1 MMKKI
6 NSCNTMTKY
15 MKTIC
20 FFFAIIMSGTAAL
33 SQQTQVKGA
42 YGGSNG
48 IFVYLKAV
56 TTINSDN
63 IAYCSI
69 ERKETGTNEWKAVEI
84 SRKPSNESD
93 FTKRIK
99 AAIVKMPYDVSF
111 IEKRVSQIWK
121 KYEESKSQ
129 DTLGMWFGMLPV
141 QEALGIVYNDISAK
155 PEVKYEYRVQQFG
168 KDDQLLKTLYYL
180 PARYPGEKGKWKV
193 PYRSY
198 RALEKQVT
206 VTWGAQGTKLPPFS
220 KVYRQ
225 EKNGEGWNPI
235 QPVIVNTSLK
245 DSIFISATDTLVKSN
260 AIYRYK
266 LVPMDIFGNPSTET
280 ESDLVAI
287 YNFRMQAP
295 VIQELK
301 GENPD
306 SLPGILVSWKIGR
319 NDLVN
324 SIRIYRSTNYDK
336 GYTQIAEI
344 PSTTSSYTDQTV
356 EPNVKYYYQIRLT
369 GPMGE
374 LSAPSSRVF
383 AISDDRSK
391 PLPPVILSAK
401 GTTKGIQLTI
411 KVTENN
417 LSGVRIYRN
426 SQDKRDLIPVSNLIP
441 VRNNTVLWEDTT
453 GISPVKFYGYATKSE
468 NASHFQGDFSD
479 TVYSKSA
486 KPIVTPEVIGLTADY
501 HETYNQLYWTD
512 MQFIEAPVAG
522 YFVYRKEM
530 PSGSM
535 TQLND
540 TVVSADKNSYTDRSI
555 ASGKSY
561 SYSVVLV
568 DGFGNKSNQCNPVL
582 VKAPAIPV
590 RPPLSVAANSEEN
603 CIRISWG
610 TVQSQ
615 TLKEFRIYRYTR
627 GSKPIIAGTV
637 PAGPTSELIDKNV
650 IKGQLYFY
658 YVITVDNDGRQ
669 SNPSTEISIR
679 KD

>member
-1 MMKKI
+1 MMKKLN
-6 NSCNTMTKY
+6 NSGNMTVSLRITLLLLTIS
-15 MKTIC
+15 TIC
-20 FFFAIIMSGTAAL
+20 VPVL

-42 YGGSNG
+42 YGGSKG
-48 IFVYLKAV
+48 IFVFLKAV

-69 ERKETGTNEWKAVEI
+69 ERKEAGSNEWKTVEI
-84 SRKPSNESD
+84 SRRPSNESD
-93 FTKRIK
+93 FARRLK
-99 AAIVKMPYDVSF
+99 AAILKMPYDVSF
-111 IEKRVSQIWK
+111 IEKKEPLIWK
-121 KYEESKSQ
+121 KYEETKSQ
-129 DTLGMWFGMLPV
+129 DSLRMWFGMLPV
-141 QEALGIVYNDISAK
+141 QEALGVVYIDITAK
-155 PEVKYEYRVQQFG
+155 PDVKYEYKIQQFDR
-168 KDDQLLKTLYYL
+168 DDKLLKTLFYL
-180 PARYPGEKGKWKV
+180 PATFPGEKSKWVV

-206 VTWGAQGTKLPPFS
+206 VTWGAPGTKLPPFS
-220 KVYRQ
+220 KIYRQ
-225 EKNGEGWNPI
+225 EKNGGEWNLI
-235 QPVIVNTSLK
+235 EASIVNTSSK
-245 DSIFISATDTLVKSN
+245 DSSFLSATDPSVTSD

-266 LVPMDIFGNPSTET
+266 LVPMDMFGNPGKET
-280 ESDLVAI
+280 ESDLVAV
-287 YNFRMQAP
+287 YDFRKQAP

-306 SLPGILVSWKIGR
+306 SLPGIIVSWTISR

-336 GYTQIAEI
+336 GYTQIAEV

-356 EPNVKYYYQIRLT
+356 EPNVKYYYQIKLT

-401 GTTKGIQLTI
+401 GTTRGIQLSI

-426 SQDKRDLIPVSNLIP
+426 SQDKTDLIPVSNLIP
-441 VRNNTVLWEDTT
+441 ARNNMILWEDTT
-453 GISPVKFYGYATKSE
+453 GISPVRFYGYAAKSE

-486 KPIVTPEVIGLTADY
+486 KQVITPEVIGLTADY

-522 YFVYRKEM
+522 YILYRKEM

-535 TQLND
+535 TRLND
-540 TVVSADKNSYTDRSI
+540 TVVSADKNSYADRSI

-582 VKAPAIPV
+582 V
-590 RPPLSVAANSEEN
+590 RPPVISLKPPLNVAANSEEN
-603 CIRISWG
+603 GIRISWG
-610 TVQSQ
+610 TVQSH

-627 GSKPIIAGTV
+627 GSKPIIAGSV
-637 PAGPTSELIDKNV
+637 PAGSIIEFFDKNV

-658 YVITVDNDGRQ
+658 YVITIDNDGRQ

>member
-15 MKTIC
+15 RKAIC
-20 FFFAIIMSGTAAL
+20 LFFAIIVTGIAAM
-33 SQQTQVKGA
+33 SQQPQVKGA
-42 YGGSNG
+42 YGGGKG
-48 IFVYLKAV
+48 IFVYLKALA
-56 TTINSDN
+56 TANSDK
-63 IAYCSI
+63 ISYCSI
-69 ERKETGTNEWKAVEI
+69 DRKETGTSEWKAITV
-84 SRKPSNESD
+84 SRTPGSESD
-93 FTKRIK
+93 FIK
-99 AAIVKMPYDVSF
+99 YLKTAVSNMPYDASF
-111 IEKRVSQIWK
+111 ILKKGPMIWK
-121 KYEESKSQ
+121 TYQNSRSMDSLKI
-129 DTLGMWFGMLPV
+129 WFAMLPV
-141 QEALGIVYNDISAK
+141 QEALGVVYHDVTARPN
-155 PEVKYEYRVQQFG
+155 VKYEYKIQQFSIG
-168 KDDQLLKTLYYL
+168 DKVLNTLYYF
-180 PARYPGEKGKWKV
+180 PASFPGEKSKWNV

-198 RALEKQVT
+198 TALTNQVT
-206 VTWGAQGTKLPPFS
+206 VTWSMAGIKLPPYVNIF
-220 KVYRQ
+220 RQ
-225 EKNGEGWNPI
+225 ILNGSEWNPVT
-235 QPVIVNTSLK
+235 PVINSISTK
-245 DSIFISATDTLVKSN
+245 DSVFISATDTLVTSG

-266 LVPMDIFGNPSTET
+266 LVPMDVFGNPGTET
-280 ESDLVAI
+280 ESDLVAV
-287 YNFRMQAP
+287 YNFQMQAP

-306 SLPGILVSWKIGR
+306 GLQGIMVSWKISR

-324 SIRIYRSTNYDK
+324 SIRIYRSTDYDK
-336 GYTQIAEI
+336 GYAQIAEI

-374 LSAPSSRVF
+374 LSPPSSRVF
-383 AISDDRSK
+383 AISDDRTK

-401 GTTKGIQLTI
+401 GTLKGIQLMI
-411 KVTENN
+411 RVTENN

-441 VRNNTVLWEDTT
+441 ARNNTVVWEDTT
-453 GISPVKFYGYATKSE
+453 GISPVKFYGYAAKSE
-468 NASHFQGDFSD
+468 NASHLQGDFSD

-486 KPIVTPEVIGLTADY
+486 RLMVTPEVIGLTADH

-522 YFVYRKEM
+522 YFIYRKEM

-540 TVVSADKNSYTDRSI
+540 TVIAADKNSYTDRSI

-561 SYSVVLV
+561 AYSVVLV
-568 DGFGNKSNQCNPVL
+568 DGFGNKSVQCNPVF
-582 VKAPAIPV
+582 VMPPVMAV
-590 RPPLSVAANSEEN
+590 RPPLNVAANAEEGG
-603 CIRISWG
+603 IRISWG
-610 TVQSQ
+610 TIQSQ

-627 GSKPIIAGTV
+627 GTDPIIAGTV
-637 PAGPTSELIDKNV
+637 PAVPATEFVDKNV

-658 YVITVDNDGRQ
+658 YIVTVDNDGRQ